1 MTLRGAWHVLE
12 RSGWLKSCSEDVRDS
27 LRGIAAL
34 RRFKE
39 TDYLYRAG
47 DTPNGVFGLV
57 RGAIDSLIPRLDGE
71 EIVVHRAGG
80 GFWIGDLALFSK
92 QTRLLSLRA
101 ATPVTVVHL
110 PQKELLAMT
119 QRQPTLIADFYRLS
133 HINMAMTL
141 SLLGNLAISGAENR
155 VALRLMIQRRIL
167 TDEDGWIPLG
177 QEALAELV
185 ALSTQSVRRA
195 LRHLESQG
203 LLELGYRRIRILDE
217 RGLAGLCG
225 YSLRVQDGWR

>member
-1 MTLRGAWHVLE
+1 
-12 RSGWLKSCSEDVRDS
+12 
-27 LRGIAAL
+27 
-34 RRFKE
+34 
-39 TDYLYRAG
+39 
-47 DTPNGVFGLV
+47 
-57 RGAIDSLIPRLDGE
+57 
-71 EIVVHRAGG
+71 
-80 GFWIGDLALFSK
+80 
-92 QTRLLSLRA
+92 
-101 ATPVTVVHL
+101 
-110 PQKELLAMT
+110 MT